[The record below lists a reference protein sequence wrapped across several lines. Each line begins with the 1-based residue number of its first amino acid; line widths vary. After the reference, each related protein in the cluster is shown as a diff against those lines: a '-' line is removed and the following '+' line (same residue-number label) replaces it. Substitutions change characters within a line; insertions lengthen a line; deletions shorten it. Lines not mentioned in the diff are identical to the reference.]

1 MLWWWCVL
9 ISSAE
14 CEDYCAI
21 DLSLLVSLNGA
32 LVNKMSSAF
41 HYEMYLFLQ
50 LDNQKILIMLQQKFY
65 FDNSHLLN
73 IPCGINMSK
82 KEPDFFFNI
91 NEMFQFHPNFYPL
104 FKVQDCHVI
113 KYLPKEEYDGH
124 TAALVVGGKNASPFC
139 VRIPHYKK

>member
-1 MLWWWCVL
+1 MHWWWCVL

-41 HYEMYLFLQ
+41 HYEMYLFLFLQ

-91 NEMFQFHPNFYPL
+91 NEMFQFHPNVDFMK
-104 FKVQDCHVI
+104 FKDLQEHVCLI
-113 KYLPKEEYDGH
+113 VGYILP
-124 TAALVVGGKNASPFC
+124 SF
-139 VRIPHYKK
+139 